1 MSIGSSWGKAVVIE
15 SLWPGV
21 GDWCTFF
28 SVGKTTKNQ
37 FTVSAACAST
47 IKIIMDYALILTDYT
62 SGKWYMVVT
71 ATAAYLAKDN
81 IRQSLN

>member
-1 MSIGSSWGKAVVIE
+1 MTVCRELVY
-15 SLWPGV
+15 V
-21 GDWCTFF
+21 FF
-28 SVGKTTKNQ
+28 GWKNYENQ

-71 ATAAYLAKDN
+71 ATAACLDKDN
-81 IRQSLN
+81 IRKSLN